1 MSTSARLLAWGRLAR
16 LSLAPSALADV
27 AAGLLLGGGGAWPAS
42 KGAAVALGA
51 SACVYH
57 GGMVLND
64 WADRGEDARSRPDRP
79 LPSGKV
85 APTAALVV
93 GATLIVGAI
102 ALAWCVGPRAAAWM
116 AGLALLVLAYDF
128 LGRGR
133 WVGPALLGACRATN
147 LGFGWLAAR
156 ELGSGEAS
164 VESSWGWAFLALYF
178 VYVASVSAVARLED
192 AASDDEV
199 GQTPRIALAVAALSV
214 LAVAW
219 LSPSSGVRV
228 APLLSLLLSLLGAF
242 ALLREA
248 ARRKSWTRT
257 DAGRATGLGLRRLL
271 VFSALVALASAPSL
285 RDASA
290 VFESPSGLAAALILC
305 GFPLSA
311 ALRRVFPPT

>member
-27 AAGLLLGGGGAWPAS
+27 AAGLLLGAGGAWPSSAS
-42 KGAAVALGA
+42 AALALGA

-79 LPSGKV
+79 LPSGAV
-85 APTAALVV
+85 SPIAALSV
-93 GATLIVGAI
+93 GATLIVCAI
-102 ALAWCVGPRAAAWM
+102 VLAWCIGPRAAAWM
-116 AGLALLVLAYDF
+116 SGLALLVLAYDF

-147 LGFGWLAAR
+147 LGFGWLVAR
-156 ELGSGEAS
+156 ELGVDDAS
-164 VESSWGWAFLALYF
+164 VESSWGWGFLALYF
-178 VYVASVSAVARLED
+178 VYVASVSSVARLED

-199 GQTPRIALAVAALSV
+199 GQTPRIALAVAALAL

-219 LSPSSGVRV
+219 LSPSSGLRI
-228 APLLSLLLSLLGAF
+228 APIPSLALSVLGAA

-248 ARRKSWTRT
+248 ARARTWTRA

-271 VFSALVALASAPSL
+271 IFSALVALATAPNLESASVVL
-285 RDASA
+285 
-290 VFESPSGLAAALILC
+290 ESPSVRTAALFLC